1 MLISSS
7 NTGVNVNAQPLI
19 NQSSGADPSAIVSE
33 GNSAGRKVQNANTS
47 RYLGYTAGFV
57 TVSAMVLKKGCTL
70 GVAAATNYLIGNS
83 TSQVEPTPE
92 EPASQISIITRN
104 NLIAGGCALLVA
116 SYGLK
121 VFIDDMILGKRVYT
135 DPYEKPTEN
144 KKQKSSEVAET
155 KPGQGNA
162 QMSPMLE
169 TDQATDSQSTRDQ
182 TSSVSKRQPPELI
195 PLKGNSEKTAPLQS
209 HDESEL

>member
-1 MLISSS
+1 
-7 NTGVNVNAQPLI
+7 
-19 NQSSGADPSAIVSE
+19 
-33 GNSAGRKVQNANTS
+33 
-47 RYLGYTAGFV
+47 
-57 TVSAMVLKKGCTL
+57 MVLKKGCTL